1 MSFVSDITERDD
13 PMVRENLVIM
23 DVVTTKFNKRKHV
36 QISKSLAI
44 LLILLFIGCLVATG
58 LLVYNFSSC
67 SGVSQVESPEILC
80 QNGVELPLTTEVV
93 EIETESVTT
102 PVPTTT
108 EVAKTDSP
116 EDSDVRLPTSIV
128 PHSYKLKLIPFLQEG
143 NFTFQGEVQILVNV
157 TSTTSNITLHA
168 DELLIDSVSVTD
180 AEGKSVSIIAARDI
194 KRKQFLVIDLAEEI
208 AAKNQYYVYLTF
220 KGVLNDLL
228 QGFYRSSYQE
238 NNETR

>member
-1 MSFVSDITERDD
+1 
-13 PMVRENLVIM
+13 MVRENLVIM

-36 QISKSLAI
+36 QISKPLGI
-44 LLILLFIGCLVATG
+44 FLLLLFIGCLVATG
-58 LLVYNFSSC
+58 LLVYSFSSC
-67 SGVSQVESPEILC
+67 SDVPQEQSPAVLC
-80 QNGVELPLTTEVV
+80 QNGVEPSSTTEGV
-93 EIETESVTT
+93 EVKTESVST
-102 PVPTTT
+102 VLPTTT
-108 EVAKTDSP
+108 EETKTDSP

-143 NFTFQGEVQILVNV
+143 NFTFQGDVQILVNV

-180 AEGKSVSIIAARDI
+180 VEGKSVSIIAARDLR
-194 KRKQFLVIDLAEEI
+194 KKQFLVIDLAEEI
-208 AAKNQYYVYLTF
+208 VAQNQYYVYLSF

-238 NNETR
+238 NNQTRYEF